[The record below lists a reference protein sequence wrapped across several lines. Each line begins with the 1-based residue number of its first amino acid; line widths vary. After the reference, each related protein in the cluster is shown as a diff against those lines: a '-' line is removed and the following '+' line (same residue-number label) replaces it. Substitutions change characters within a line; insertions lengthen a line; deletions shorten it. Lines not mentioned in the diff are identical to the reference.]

1 MKKKFRLEFDSLGTK
16 KIDSAK
22 LWGAQTQRSLENF
35 RIGNEKMP
43 KEIIIFKPSSTDILR
58 GCVSFSGSI
67 KRNPVV
73 GLGEVGTKIFSI
85 FSPPEIP
92 SGVLQ
97 QTIPKVFKGSLG

>member
-1 MKKKFRLEFDSLGTK
+1 MEMINVKMATEDKKGYYFFMVVDSSGC
-16 KIDSAK
+16 A
-22 LWGAQTQRSLENF
+22 
-35 RIGNEKMP
+35 MP
-43 KEIIIFKPSSTDILR
+43 KEIIFFKPSSTDILR

-85 FSPPEIP
+85 FSSPEIP